1 MDKGAKAVRKSM
13 TENVGRQYGIGINK
27 ETIELWTNLLI
38 SSTVY
43 LFHASC
49 EPRVV
54 RQSSCKL
61 PVSIQPYKP
70 PQAFEE
76 VVPIKTQKVVMNW
89 GRS

>member
-1 MDKGAKAVRKSM
+1 MR
-13 TENVGRQYGIGINK
+13 TENVGETNKERQYSWGQ
-27 ETIELWTNLLI
+27 I

-49 EPRVV
+49 GPRVA

-61 PVSIQPYKP
+61 PVSIQPYEP

-76 VVPIKTQKVVMNW
+76 MVPIKTQKVVMNW